1 MLLRAVCLRLTI
13 RLEESNRLPVLSSIE
28 RIISN
33 VIKLS
38 IEVYL
43 CVHNSALT
51 TVNQCTFRDHSARLF
66 SLLGSG

>member
-13 RLEESNRLPVLSSIE
+13 RLGESNRLPVLSSIE
-28 RIISN
+28 RISN

>member
-13 RLEESNRLPVLSSIE
+13 RLEESNRPPVLSSIE
-28 RIISN
+28 RISN